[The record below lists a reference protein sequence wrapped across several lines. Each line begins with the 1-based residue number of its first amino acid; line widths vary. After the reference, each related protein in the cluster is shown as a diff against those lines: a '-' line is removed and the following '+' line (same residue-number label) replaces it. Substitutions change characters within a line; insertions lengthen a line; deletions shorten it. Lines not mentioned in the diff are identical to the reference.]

1 MLNIAIHTSYM
12 KKITIFLFSILCA
25 AGCIHNAAKNSAVF
39 VEERVTVEEYA
50 VEPVAS
56 KTADRIRTDQPIKG
70 VVVEPP
76 KFSISSA
83 FFDLEIPQEP
93 SEELKAIF
101 QVFDI
106 PVTDTPRVQH
116 YIKYF
121 TGSGKGNMQAW
132 INRSNRYMYLVKD
145 IFERE
150 GIPLDLAMLSF
161 TESGFNPSAYSRAG
175 AAGMW
180 QFMPSTGKLYGLA
193 INDWVDERRDFEKS
207 TLAAARHLKDLYNM
221 FGDWYLAL
229 AAYNAGS
236 GRIRKATQKHNSKD
250 FFTIAGSRTLK
261 LETRDYV
268 PKYLAQL
275 LMYKNLYSYGFT
287 PPDELPLLFDTVE
300 LDSQANVIVIA
311 SAIGSTYEEIKMLN
325 PELKTPVTPPSS
337 KYRLRVPYG
346 KKELLANM
354 LKDPK
359 FDGLRYTLYRAKA
372 GESLSDIAKRYSV
385 SVADIQKING
395 LAYNK
400 IYSAKLIFLPKKGTV
415 LNALDM
421 QFAKEVQSLSPK
433 YHTVRKG
440 DNLTVISKKYN
451 IPLYVLIRMNP
462 KVNPKKIYP
471 GQVLVIS
478 RGGLVG

>member
-1 MLNIAIHTSYM
+1 MRKFAVVF
-12 KKITIFLFSILCA
+12 IFLFSA
-25 AGCIHNAAKNSAVF
+25 VFGGCIHDPAKSSAVF

-50 VEPVAS
+50 VEPPA
-56 KTADRIRTDQPIKG
+56 KTATRIRTDQPIKG

-76 KFSISSA
+76 KFAITSA
-83 FFDLEIPQEP
+83 FFDIETPQEP
-93 SEELKAIF
+93 TEELKAIF

-116 YIKYF
+116 YMKYF
-121 TGSGKGNMQAW
+121 TTNGRGNMQSW
-132 INRSNRYMYLVKD
+132 INRSNKYMYIVRD
-145 IFERE
+145 IFEKE

-161 TESGFNPSAYSRAG
+161 TESGFNPIAYSRAG

-180 QFMPSTGKLYGLA
+180 QFMPSTGKIYGLS
-193 INDWVDERRDFEKS
+193 ITEWVDERRDFEKS
-207 TLAAARHLKDLYNM
+207 TLAAARHLKDLYKM
-221 FGDWYLAL
+221 FDDWYLAL

-236 GRIRKATQKHNSKD
+236 GRIRKATQKHNSTD

-275 LMYKNLYSYGFT
+275 FLYKNLYSYGFT
-287 PPDELPLLFDTVE
+287 PPDETPLLFDTVE
-300 LDSQANVIVIA
+300 LGSQANLIVLA
-311 SAIGSTYEEIKMLN
+311 QALGSTYEELKMLN
-325 PELKTPVTPPSS
+325 PELRTPVTPPTS
-337 KYRLRVPYG
+337 KYRVRIPFG
-346 KKELLANM
+346 KGAQLSKLLN
-354 LKDPK
+354 DGK
-359 FDGLRYTLYRAKA
+359 FDQLRYTLYQAKA
-372 GESLSDIAKRYSV
+372 GESLAAIAKRHGISV
-385 SVADIQKING
+385 EDIQKINA
-395 LAYNK
+395 LSYPK
-400 IYSAKLIFLPKKGTV
+400 IYSAKLLFLPKKGEKLTS
-415 LNALDM
+415 ADI

-440 DNLTVISKKYN
+440 DNLTVISRKYN